1 VTTTQ
6 ALQLS
11 SGDEVGQGYCLGI
24 VMRTTANSVS
34 IFWEDHRIGE
44 TTTYARS
51 GAELGNITLRRKA
64 SRKAAGS
71 TARNRDGRLSAGTSA
86 APQPTL
92 SRRPAAVLTSSRR

>member
-6 ALQLS
+6 AQLLA
-11 SGDEVGQGYCLGI
+11 SGDEVGRGYHIGI

-34 IFWEDHRIGE
+34 IFWEDHKIGE

-51 GAELGNITLRRKA
+51 GAELRDIDLKRKA

-71 TARNRDGRLSAGTSA
+71 TARNRDGRSFAGTFA

-92 SRRPAAVLTSSRR
+92 SRKPVAVLTSSRR